1 MARCSGSRE
10 LAHVRHLRAMS
21 TTAIWWIRRDLRLTD
36 NSALQAAL
44 AQAATVV
51 PVFILDDAALDSRY
65 HRRAQMRKDFLF
77 GGLHALDAGLRAC
90 GSQLLVRHGEPVAV
104 LRTLLAE
111 CGAGAIFAE
120 ADCTPF
126 AVRRDAAVAQ
136 VLPLTLTGGL
146 TIHPP
151 QAVRKGDG
159 TPYTVFTPYSRTW
172 RALPLPRSALA
183 APKTLG
189 EIPKLTS
196 LPIPAAAPL
205 ALFPPGEAEAQRR
218 LKRFAKSAI
227 YKYADGRN
235 QLDVEGTSALS
246 AYLRFGMLSAR
257 SALQAARLA
266 AAAAE
271 GAAARQGAD
280 TWITELIWRE
290 FYIAILHHFPHVLQ
304 MAFRAD
310 LRNVAWDK
318 NSETLAAWQ
327 TGNTGYPVVDAA
339 MRQLAATGWMHNRAR
354 MIVSSFLVKDL
365 LQDWRLGEAWFMDKL
380 VDGDPAAN
388 NGGWQWSAGVGTD
401 AAPYFRVFSPVLQ
414 GQKFDPHGSFVR
426 AWVPELA
433 RMPLKF
439 LQQPWLAPADVQAAA
454 GCRVGRDYAAP
465 VVDHAFARARVLAAY
480 KRAKS

>member
-1 MARCSGSRE
+1 
-10 LAHVRHLRAMS
+10 MS
-21 TTAIWWIRRDLRLTD
+21 STAIWWIRRDLRLAD
-36 NSALQAAL
+36 NGALQAAL
-44 AQAATVV
+44 AQADIVV
-51 PVFILDDAALDSRY
+51 PLFILDDAALDSRY
-65 HRRAQMRKDFLF
+65 HSRAQMRKDFMF
-77 GGLHALDAGLRAC
+77 GGLHTLDADLRAR
-90 GSQLLVRHGEPVAV
+90 GSRLLVRQGKPVAV
-104 LRTLLAE
+104 LRALLAE
-111 CGAGAIFAE
+111 CGADAIFAE
-120 ADCTPF
+120 ADYTPF

-136 VLPLTLTGGL
+136 ALPLTLTGGL

-172 RALPLPRSALA
+172 RSLPLPASAVA

-189 EIPKLTS
+189 ATPKLATQ
-196 LPIPAAAPL
+196 PIPAAAPL

-227 YKYADGRN
+227 YAYAEGRN

-246 AYLRFGMLSAR
+246 AYLRFGMISAR

-266 AAAAE
+266 AAAAD
-271 GAAARQGAD
+271 GAEARRGAD

-304 MAFRAD
+304 MAFRED
-310 LRNVAWDK
+310 LRNVKWDK
-318 NSETLAAWQ
+318 SAATLAAWQ

-365 LQDWRLGEAWFMDKL
+365 LLDWRVGEAWFMDKL

-414 GQKFDPHGSFVR
+414 GQKFDPQGSFVR

-439 LQQPWLAPADVQAAA
+439 LQNPWLAPADVQAAA